1 RAIIFSG
8 FNLMLDIVAYHLRE
22 QSIEH
27 LKITGSTP
35 VRIQKSSID
44 TFALPVPE
52 GEICVL
58 LINIK
63 CGAFGLNLQMALA
76 VIIADNWWNPYV
88 EIQAKARVWRVN
100 QPNNVSSY
108 QLVMQ
113 DSIE

>member
-1 RAIIFSG
+1 RVIIFSG

-35 VRIQKSSID
+35 VWIQKSSID